1 VTKGKWGTLINTLL
15 DFKRDYDANTPLA
28 QALPR
33 VLAAAPARYAGMG
46 VKDLGDAMWAELR
59 AGRMG
64 HWEAQAYA
72 QLPVP
77 ECTPRVAFQKLMAG
91 EVELVPL
98 DKMANRVVT
107 VGVIPYP
114 PGIPIVMPGENI
126 GPADGAWISY
136 LRVLQ
141 HWAEAF
147 PGFAKEVEG
156 TIEKDG
162 VYHVYC
168 LKAKP

>member
-1 VTKGKWGTLINTLL
+1 MGVTKGKWGTLINTLL
-15 DFKRDYDANTPLA
+15 DFKRDYDANVPLA
-28 QALPR
+28 MALPR

-46 VKDLGDAMWAELR
+46 VKDLGDAMWAALR
-59 AGRMG
+59 SSRMG

-77 ECTPRVAFQKLMAG
+77 HCTPRRAFQALMAG
-91 EVELVPL
+91 AVELVPL
-98 DKMANRVVT
+98 ADMADRVVA

-126 GPADGAWISY
+126 GPADGAWLSY

-156 TIEKDG
+156 TIEQG
-162 VYHVYC
+162 GSYHVYC
-168 LKAKP
+168 MSR

>member
-1 VTKGKWGTLINTLL
+1 M
-15 DFKRDYDANTPLA
+15 RH
-28 QALPR
+28 R
-33 VLAAAPARYAGMG
+33 
-46 VKDLGDAMWAELR
+46 EC
-59 AGRMG
+59 AGRALSRLRRRQG
-64 HWEAQAYA
+64 
-72 QLPVP
+72 VP
-77 ECTPRVAFQKLMAG
+77 IRYGL
-91 EVELVPL
+91 
-98 DKMANRVVT
+98 R
-107 VGVIPYP
+107 P

-141 HWAEAF
+141 RWAELF

-168 LKAKP
+168 L